1 MPRVIHFE
9 INADDT
15 QRAAK
20 FYRELF
26 DWKISR
32 WNESS
37 DYWLTESGTREEPG
51 IDGGIQQREQPSDS
65 TVNVIG
71 VDSIEEY
78 LEKVPQLGG
87 VVLTDIMPIP
97 GVGWAAYCKD
107 SEGNTFG
114 LFQSDESAS

>member
-51 IDGGIQQREQPSDS
+51 IDGIHPDRLRGRS
-65 TVNVIG
+65 T
-71 VDSIEEY
+71 EE
-78 LEKVPQLGG
+78 
-87 VVLTDIMPIP
+87 D
-97 GVGWAAYCKD
+97 W
-107 SEGNTFG
+107 
-114 LFQSDESAS
+114 